1 MGCTTC
7 GKKANSIPVNKIV
20 SSKVVSTECEYT
32 IEQVDIWLSKVRCV
46 IDTGVY
52 TQIPYITKKQL
63 NIYLSTLLSAKNYA
77 DNLCY
82 FHKELQE
89 VESFIT
95 VLTASNL
102 CNN

>member
-1 MGCTTC
+1 MGCSSC
-7 GKKANSIPVNKIV
+7 GKKANVVPVNKTV

-32 IEQVDIWLSKVRCV
+32 IEQVDIWLSKVKCV
-46 IDTGVY
+46 QETGVY

-77 DNLCY
+77 SNLCY
-82 FHKELQE
+82 FHRELQE

-95 VLTASNL
+95 VLIALNL